1 MLTGTTRS
9 VLVLDF
15 RKYDKLG
22 AEIKP
27 GDVCAYSRNNMI
39 EFVIYIGSTKG
50 NSSTGQFGKFYTAN
64 GKVSLKHSSVIFVFD
79 PNGSRRNNSKAV
91 NLLVRKFYE
100 GLV

>member
-1 MLTGTTRS
+1 MLS
-9 VLVLDF
+9 F

-27 GDVCAYSRNNMI
+27 GDICAYSRNKII
-39 EFVIYIGSTKG
+39 EFVIYIGETRG
-50 NSSTGQFGKFYTAN
+50 NASTGKFGQFYTTE
-64 GKVSLKHSSVIFVFD
+64 GKVSLKHTSVVFMFD
-79 PNGSRRNNSKAV
+79 PLSKRRNNSEAV